1 MTSRRYQHGCSGGS
15 QAHGEALPGV
25 PGARVVVGFGDGFV
39 YCNLDLDRA
48 FARAVRVS
56 GQ

>member
-25 PGARVVVGFGDGFV
+25 PGARVVVGFDEGLVDCNGD
-39 YCNLDLDRA
+39 YDRA